1 MKTVCLLLSIVLF
14 QSAVL
19 AQRISLQP
27 TTLDFSV
34 GPAGNQTQ
42 TISVA
47 NLSDKKVAFQVY
59 LADWLRDSMGTHQYF
74 KADTLRRS
82 CASWIRLNRNFFEL
96 EPRQSTEVIVQ
107 MQAPTD
113 SLATSEMKWAML
125 FLQGVEEQ
133 DSASR
138 FTQTLQTQIREL
150 LRIGIHVYQTP
161 LNLNRKSAKTIS
173 FREVADT
180 EKNTYELKMRN
191 TGNVMIRCRS
201 YLELTDVATGKTYK
215 TAPIEYPVFPEG
227 VRKVRFT
234 LDKEIP
240 QGTYSA
246 LAILDLGEDVPLE
259 AMERVI
265 KVK

>member
-1 MKTVCLLLSIVLF
+1 MKTVCLLFVSLLF
-14 QSAVL
+14 SA
-19 AQRISLQP
+19 AASSQRISLQP

-42 TISVA
+42 AISVA
-47 NLSDKKVAFQVY
+47 NLSDKKVSFQVY
-59 LADWLRDSMGTHQYF
+59 LSDWLRDSTGTHQYF

-96 EPRQSTEVIVQ
+96 EPRQSTEIIIQ

-113 SLATSEMKWAML
+113 SLATTEMKWAML

-150 LRIGIHVYQTP
+150 LRIGIHIYQTP
-161 LNLNRKSAKTIS
+161 LNLNKKSAKTIS
-173 FREVADT
+173 FKEVAA
-180 EKNTYELKMRN
+180 EKNAFELKMRN
-191 TGNVMIRCRS
+191 TGNVMLRCRS

-215 TAPIEYPVFPEG
+215 TSPIEYPVFPEG
-227 VRKVRFT
+227 TRKVKFVLER
-234 LDKEIP
+234 DIP
-240 QGTYSA
+240 PGTYSA

-259 AMERVI
+259 AMEKTI

>member
-1 MKTVCLLLSIVLF
+1 MKTICLLLSIVIF
-14 QSAVL
+14 HAVSF

-27 TTLDFSV
+27 TTLDFNV
-34 GPAGNQTQ
+34 GTAGNQTQ

-59 LADWLRDSMGTHQYF
+59 LADWLRDSVGTHQYF

-82 CASWIRLNRNFFEL
+82 CASWIRLNKNFFEL

-107 MQAPTD
+107 MQAPGD
-113 SLATSEMKWAML
+113 SMASTEMKWAML

-133 DSASR
+133 DSTTR

-150 LRIGIHVYQTP
+150 LRIGIHIYQTP

-173 FREVADT
+173 FKEVES

-191 TGNVMIRCRS
+191 TGNVMLRCKS
-201 YLELTDVATGKTYK
+201 YIELTDVATGKTYK
-215 TAPIEYPVFPEG
+215 TTPIEYPVFPDG
-227 VRKVRFT
+227 TRKVKFT
-234 LDKEIP
+234 IDTDIP
-240 QGTYSA
+240 PGTYSA

-259 AMERVI
+259 AMEKVI